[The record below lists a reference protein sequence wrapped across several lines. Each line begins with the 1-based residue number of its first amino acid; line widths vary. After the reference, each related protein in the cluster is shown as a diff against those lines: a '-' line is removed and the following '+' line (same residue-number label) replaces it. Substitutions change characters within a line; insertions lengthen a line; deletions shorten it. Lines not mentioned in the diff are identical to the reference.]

1 MSTPTV
7 ALTDE
12 DVTAY
17 FHAAAGPVDRGA
29 GEVRDGLR
37 WLGERDLIAPD
48 GAGLPHAVRLVE
60 QIAGECLSSAFSLW
74 AHRMVIEYLS
84 SVQPQPGGTAESGGT
99 GESGGARLLGELRA
113 GLAVGATAMAPALRD
128 VAGLEPVPVLA
139 TRTAAGLTL
148 TGPIRWASNLFD
160 DAVVVL
166 PVRLDGPNRAVVW
179 IRLSDPGVRVD
190 RRPELLALNGTASSS
205 ARLDGVLV
213 RPDAVLS
220 EDLVGFV
227 GRIRP
232 AFLLIQSAF
241 CAGLALRSARE
252 ADRHT
257 AGQPGAG
264 PTAGQPAGPNA
275 QLAHEVAD
283 AVARAESVHR
293 RLHAAA
299 ADPGAVAKADLLRLR
314 LDAAASA
321 VAATRI
327 EATVRGGAGYLAASA
342 VSRRLREAAFLPIQA
357 PTEGQ
362 LRWELSR
369 CG

>member
-1 MSTPTV
+1 MSTPTPPL
-7 ALTDE
+7 ADE

-17 FHAAAGPVDRGA
+17 FEAAAGPVNSGA

-37 WLGERDLIAPD
+37 WLGERDLIAPA
-48 GAGLPHAVRLVE
+48 GGGLPHAVRLVE
-60 QIAGECLSSAFSLW
+60 RIAVECLSSAFSLW
-74 AHRMVIEYLS
+74 AHRMVIEYLTS
-84 SVQPQPGGTAESGGT
+84 ADASAEAAPGPA
-99 GESGGARLLGELRA
+99 APALLGELRA
-113 GLAVGATAMAPALRD
+113 GLTVGATAMAPALRD
-128 VAGLEPVPVLA
+128 VAGLEPVPVQA
-139 TRTAAGLTL
+139 TRTPTGLTL

-166 PVRLDGPNRAVVW
+166 PVRLDGPRRAVVR

-205 ARLDGVLV
+205 ARLDGVPV

-220 EDLVGFV
+220 EDLAGFV

-232 AFLLIQSAF
+232 AFLLIQTSF

-252 ADRHT
+252 AVRHT
-257 AGQPGAG
+257 HGAG
-264 PTAGQPAGPNA
+264 PHAE
-275 QLAHEVAD
+275 LAHDVAEVA
-283 AVARAESVHR
+283 ARAESVHG

-299 ADPGAVAKADLLRLR
+299 ADPGALGKADLLRLR

-321 VAATRI
+321 VAATRV